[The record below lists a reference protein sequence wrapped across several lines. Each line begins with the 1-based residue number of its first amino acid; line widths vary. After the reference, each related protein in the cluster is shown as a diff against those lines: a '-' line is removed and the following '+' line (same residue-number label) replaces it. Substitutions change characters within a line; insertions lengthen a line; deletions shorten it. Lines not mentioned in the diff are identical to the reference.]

1 MPALWV
7 FQNCTIVN
15 RSDRRGA
22 NIGAWPDLEFRSLIF
37 RSNQRPP
44 LHSVIMGLHSR
55 ELSET
60 ATVKLK
66 ITKNIYFIFSLYFS
80 GEAEFGVF

>member
-1 MPALWV
+1 MY
-7 FQNCTIVN
+7 
-15 RSDRRGA
+15 D
-22 NIGAWPDLEFRSLIF
+22 
-37 RSNQRPP
+37 P
-44 LHSVIMGLHSR
+44 LYSR